1 MLLIHALSVTFNGP
15 VPGHIASVVA
25 NKVGTGVELVVKGE
39 GLQKPRIFPFLNGK
53 MRVVEFDAN
62 MAGRGGKTTVN
73 KGGVRSY
80 NTFWYRSTPPKIRI
94 NVRLDKSLEPTLIET
109 ESGWKLGF
117 GTGQPLASNV
127 GSEEEGLLVLE
138 QPKTAKSDPFP
149 NTVPPLDTVKKEKP
163 VVEEAPVN
171 TEPVKTTKTLAVKND
186 FPSTVPPLEKVKK
199 PELKTLASYAPQTA
213 DNVSIDFVNTD
224 IVQVLKAVAIQAN
237 VNIVTSP
244 DVKGVVT
251 VSLRN
256 VTVDDALKIVTS
268 LGALGYA
275 KVGATFIVAPADKI
289 DAIRRSITGEAA
301 PTLPGVVK
309 EPVVMLRYN
318 VKGGLAADLVKAVD
332 EDDKGKAGNLM
343 LTGTPPDS
351 LSAQTIV
358 IRGPRNEAEEMV
370 KVLEQLDNPELGSA
384 SATDILEVKYLDPRA
399 LREELIAAFPGLRAS
414 IVPGPAG
421 NPRLYT
427 ANQQKA
433 QINEAQDPRA
443 GQGTGT
449 GAGSSNGEQ
458 ATGGDQRAGSSLRTG
473 AGQLGEREQRGLVQ
487 PFQDFESVAYPM
499 KLVLRGPA
507 AQIAQAR
514 AYATQLDVM
523 PKQIALELRVMEM
536 TKNDAERIGL
546 DWSILTTGGVLRALR
561 LNQGLGGTPDTPGTV
576 SAATRN
582 ESVVATLD
590 SMANRQNLIAR
601 PNLLAMDGRE
611 TEVFV
616 GDVIRYIEA
625 IQSTQNGITV
635 QTNEVRVGVRL
646 AVLARSGGGDNITM
660 DLRPVLSFLRGFTPT
675 PGGGNLPQTSERI
688 SQSTAVMKSG
698 ETIALGGLIQDTDRN
713 NVSGIPILRDLP
725 IIGALFRRTEKSKD
739 RSEVVFFLTARV
751 VDEKT
756 RQDAASPKRG

>member
-1 MLLIHALSVTFNGP
+1 MLSNGLLLIHALSVTFTG
-15 VPGHIASVVA
+15 PGHISSVVA
-25 NKVGTGVELVVKGE
+25 TKVGTGVELVVKGE

-53 MRVVEFDAN
+53 IRVVEFDAG

-73 KGGVRSY
+73 KGAVRSY
-80 NTFWYRSTPPKIRI
+80 NTFWYKSTPPKVRI
-94 NVRLDKSLEPTLIET
+94 NIRLDKSLEPTLIET

-117 GTGQPLASNV
+117 GTGTPLVTNIRANDDSLPV
-127 GSEEEGLLVLE
+127 FG
-138 QPKTAKSDPFP
+138 QPKANVKDSFP
-149 NTVPPLDTVKKEKP
+149 SSVPPLESAKKAAPVEVEPEKVEVKTVKVP
-163 VVEEAPVN
+163 VTN
-171 TEPVKTTKTLAVKND
+171 SN
-186 FPSTVPPLEKVKK
+186 FPTSVPPLEKPKRTEK
-199 PELKTLASYAPQTA
+199 QTLASYAPQQV

-268 LGALGYA
+268 LGQLGYA
-275 KVGATFIVAPADKI
+275 KVNSTFIVAPSDKI
-289 DAIRRSITGEAA
+289 DAIRRSITGETA
-301 PTLPGVVK
+301 PISAGPAK
-309 EPVVMLRYN
+309 EPDVMLRYN
-318 VKGGLAADLVKAVD
+318 VKGGLAADLVRAVD
-332 EDDKGKAGNLM
+332 DDDKGKAGSL
-343 LTGTPPDS
+343 LLIGTPPDS

-358 IRGPRNEAEEMV
+358 VRGPREEAESML
-370 KVLEQLDNPELGSA
+370 KVLEQLDNPDQSTA
-384 SATDILEVKYLDPRA
+384 SLTEIYDVKFLDPRA

-427 ANQQKA
+427 AEQQKN
-433 QINEAQDPRA
+433 QVNDRLDPRA
-443 GQGTGT
+443 NQGTG
-449 GAGSSNGEQ
+449 
-458 ATGGDQRAGSSLRTG
+458 ATGGGDGGSTGVAGSSLRTG
-473 AGQLGEREQRGLVQ
+473 TGQLGEREERGLVQ
-487 PFQDFESVAYPM
+487 PFSDFESVSVPM
-499 KLVLRGPA
+499 KLVLRGTSE
-507 AQIAQAR
+507 QIRQAR
-514 AYATQLDVM
+514 AFAGTLDVM

-536 TKNDAERIGL
+536 TKNEAERIGL

-561 LNQGLGGTPDTPGTV
+561 INQGLGGTPDTPGTV

-582 ESVVATLD
+582 ESVIATLD
-590 SMANRQNLIAR
+590 SLANRQNLIAR

-646 AVLARSGGGDNITM
+646 AVLARAGGDGDNITL

-688 SQSTAVMKSG
+688 SQSTAVMRSG
-698 ETIALGGLIQDTDRN
+698 ETIALGGLIQDVDRN
-713 NVSGIPILRDLP
+713 NVSGIPILKDLP

-751 VDEKT
+751 LDDKT
-756 RQDAASPKRG
+756 RQDGAAPKR